1 MTHNEWTKELKTA
14 LALSRQEP
22 ARAVERLR
30 KLARTAADSDRKVV
44 NSWHTTQALGF
55 AASILSEGGHH
66 RKAASILRKVAKLHK
81 EALLEHGHAL
91 VSSLESAALE
101 LFKAGAADAAIH
113 LAREAMSHFGNFP
126 DPSTIHE
133 DVVRRLRTHVQE
145 RASKRRVRKTG

>member
-22 ARAVERLR
+22 ARAIERLR

-44 NSWHTTQALGF
+44 NSWHMTQALGF
-55 AASILSEGGHH
+55 AASILSECGHH
-66 RKAASILRKVAKLHK
+66 REAASILRKVAKLHK

-101 LFKAGAADAAIH
+101 LFKAGAAIH

-145 RASKRRVRKTG
+145 RASKRRGRKAG